1 MMDRY
6 MLSLR
11 ILVTLL
17 ILTMLL
23 PEWGVLSAS
32 HLLNDTSVITDSV
45 MTENVMT
52 ENVVST
58 VSALGR

>member
-1 MMDRY
+1 MTDRY

-23 PEWGVLSAS
+23 PEWGVLSAA
-32 HLLNDTSVITDSV
+32 HLLNDTSVITD
-45 MTENVMT
+45 NVVT

>member
-32 HLLNDTSVITDSV
+32 HLLNDTSVVTEHV
-45 MTENVMT
+45 MTENLMT
-52 ENVVST
+52 ENVVRT